1 MKKTRFTESQILD
14 VLKQVESGMKV
25 DDVCRKAGISSATYY
40 NWKSK

>member
-25 DDVCRKAGISSATYY
+25 DDVCRKAGISSVRFPPDPEP
-40 NWKSK
+40 